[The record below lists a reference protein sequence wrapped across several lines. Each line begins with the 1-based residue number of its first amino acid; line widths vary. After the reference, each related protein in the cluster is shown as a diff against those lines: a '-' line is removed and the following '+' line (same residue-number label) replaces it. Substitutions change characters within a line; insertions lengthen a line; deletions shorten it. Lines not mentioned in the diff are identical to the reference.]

1 VSQYCVYNYHSK
13 PSYPDTFFWE
23 LTANTDVENILQ
35 RLDKLTQEGAEIA
48 LTELRK
54 ITHNDGQ
61 VMGVDDRVAVIVD
74 RLWDL
79 KEKEDDDHGNVQ
91 NADMVVR
98 AWDPMKEDGE
108 GQNVDMTTDDQ
119 LDQVNSGWRSL
130 SL

>member
-1 VSQYCVYNYHSK
+1 M
-13 PSYPDTFFWE
+13 
-23 LTANTDVENILQ
+23 TANTDLENILQ
-35 RLDKLTQEGAEIA
+35 RLDKLTQEGAQIA
-48 LTELRK
+48 LAELRK

-61 VMGVDDRVAVIVD
+61 AMGVDDRVTIIVD

-91 NADMVVR
+91 NADMMVR
-98 AWDPMKEDGE
+98 ARDPMEKEDDE
-108 GQNVDMTTDDQ
+108 AQNVDMTTDDR